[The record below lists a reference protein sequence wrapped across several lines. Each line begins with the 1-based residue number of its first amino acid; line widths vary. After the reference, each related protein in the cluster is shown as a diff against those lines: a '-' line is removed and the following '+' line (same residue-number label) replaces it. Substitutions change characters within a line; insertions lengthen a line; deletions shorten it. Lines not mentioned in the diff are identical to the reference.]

1 MRFFSK
7 IAFIS
12 NLGFIAFV
20 ILGYVEFNQKKAGIQ
35 DNIIPLPVVTGSLV
49 VLGVMAVFINLIF
62 AATVLYYLVKKTQFP
77 APAWIVV
84 ANCLLLLVQL
94 FYFFIL

>member
-12 NLGFIAFV
+12 NCCFIAFV

-35 DNIIPLPVVTGSLV
+35 DNIIPLPVVTGLLV
-49 VLGVMAVFINLIF
+49 VLGIMAVFVNIIF
-62 AATVLYYLVKKTQFP
+62 AATVLYYLVKKKQYL
-77 APAWIVV
+77 APAWIVA
-84 ANCLLLLVQL
+84 ANCILLLVQL

>member
-12 NLGFIAFV
+12 NLGFIAF
-20 ILGYVEFNQKKAGIQ
+20 IFLGYVELNQKKAGIQ

-49 VLGVMAVFINLIF
+49 VLGIMAVFINMLF
-62 AATVLYYLVKKTQFP
+62 AATVLYYLIKKKQYP
-77 APAWIVV
+77 APAWIVF

>member
-12 NLGFIAFV
+12 NCCFIAFV

-35 DNIIPLPVVTGSLV
+35 DNIIPLPVVTGLLV
-49 VLGVMAVFINLIF
+49 VLGIMAVFVNIIF
-62 AATVLYYLVKKTQFP
+62 AATVLYYLVKKRQCS
-77 APAWIVV
+77 APAWIVA
-84 ANCLLLLVQL
+84 ANCILLLVQL